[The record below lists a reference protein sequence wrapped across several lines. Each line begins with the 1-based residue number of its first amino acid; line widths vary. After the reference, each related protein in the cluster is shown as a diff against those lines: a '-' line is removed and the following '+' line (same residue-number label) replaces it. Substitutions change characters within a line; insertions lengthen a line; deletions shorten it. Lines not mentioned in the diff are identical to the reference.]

1 MPESPRSQARACA
14 GCRALFVEDGKTDM
28 GHGLCSVVSCT
39 LTLLH
44 DNLADMAS
52 GGCDNNQIITNLT
65 PTKEL
70 SPDVGHLRQVKA
82 ITQ

>member
-70 SPDVGHLRQVKA
+70 SPVASVRFYGRA
-82 ITQ
+82 A